1 MTTRFVLTLSSL
13 AVAICITFIVHLT
26 KPAPQLS
33 DTKEYYLAAHNLLT
47 NNTLYAGDLLA
58 PTDYRLYSK
67 RTLGYPVFLIFQWQN
82 KYLVLVASLLLFI
95 LLFFIGLQLLKKHEI
110 RSASFFIYVL
120 LFAFHV
126 ALLIHTTFQM
136 ADLTV
141 AVIVTGIVAIQA
153 NVRITKPEKY
163 RAMAI
168 LWALGLLLKPVF
180 LPSLLFIPMALLYV
194 KLQTARW
201 QWILCLPLL
210 VWVCGSFVNFKNTGV
225 YEYSSIST
233 INFGQYNAKLML
245 ANDQGI
251 EAANH
256 FTSSKAFEV
265 PRTSAS
271 YRQYKKAVKQ
281 AALAAMQDH
290 PLAYAK
296 VHLAGIAKMLLDPG
310 RFEMYTFFGIN
321 DYRVSLTE
329 LAYGGK
335 WEDVKTVLQKNSGVF
350 ITFLL
355 LTFLALIKLFTFM
368 FSLLRFTKLVF
379 PLTVIVYFLA
389 ITGPVGAARFMLPVS
404 IVYLVLVVIG
414 AGWVSSFF
422 YTKNTK

>member
-1 MTTRFVLTLSSL
+1 MMTKFVFILSVL
-13 AVAICITFIVHLT
+13 AVVICTTFVFHLA

-33 DTKEYYLAAHNLLT
+33 DAKEYYLASHNLLK
-47 NNTLYAGDLLA
+47 NNTLYAGDLL
-58 PTDYRLYSK
+58 TTKDFRLYSK
-67 RTLGYPVFLIFQWQN
+67 RTLGYPVFLAFQWQN
-82 KYLVLVASLLLFI
+82 KRLVLLASLLFFI
-95 LLFFIGLQLLKKHEI
+95 LLFFVGLQFLRQHDT
-110 RSASFFIYVL
+110 RSSSFLSYVL
-120 LFAFHV
+120 LFALHV
-126 ALLIHTTFQM
+126 ALLVHTTFQI
-136 ADLTV
+136 ADLAIT
-141 AVIVTGIVAIQA
+141 VIVTGIVAIHA
-153 NVRITKPEKY
+153 NYRITKPEKY
-163 RAMAI
+163 RAMSI

-180 LPSLLFIPMALLYV
+180 LPSLLLIPLALIYV

-201 QWILCLPLL
+201 RWIICLPLL
-210 VWVCGSFVNFKNTGV
+210 VWFVGSFINFKNTGL

-245 ANDQGI
+245 ANDQGV

-271 YRQYKKAVKQ
+271 YRQYKKSVRQ

-296 VHLAGIAKMLLDPG
+296 VHLIGMAKMLLDPG
-310 RFEMYTFFGIN
+310 RFELYTFFGIN

-335 WEDVKTVLQKNSGVF
+335 WEDVKAVLQQNSGVF

-368 FSLLRFTKLVF
+368 FSLHRFTKLIF
-379 PLTVIVYFLA
+379 PLTVILYFLV

-404 IVYLVLVVIG
+404 IVYLVIVVISG
-414 AGWVSSFF
+414 GWLTTFLF
-422 YTKNTK
+422 KNKRK